1 MKMKSVIYVFVMA
14 ITLLSSA
21 CVRSESKGG
30 YVTEYSKYDQ
40 IKKGMT
46 KKDVVEKIGSPSFSS
61 TFDDKKWFYVG
72 MKMEQTPFGNAET
85 VKQDTI
91 TVAFDDKGLVLSVYK
106 DSSAGGRN
114 IKIAE
119 DETPTEG
126 NDMGVMEQLLG
137 NLGRFNPGN

>member
-1 MKMKSVIYVFVMA
+1 MKIKRFIHIFVVTVA
-14 ITLLSSA
+14 LLFSA
-21 CVRSESKGG
+21 CVKNELKGG
-30 YVTEYSKYDQ
+30 YVTEYSKYEH
-40 IKKGMT
+40 IKKGMS
-46 KKDVVEKIGSPSFSS
+46 KKDVVAKIGSPSFKS
-61 TFDDKKWFYVG
+61 TFDDKKWYYVG

-91 TVAFDDKGLVLSVYK
+91 TVVFDDNEAVLSVYK
-106 DSSAGGRN
+106 DSSKGGRN

-126 NDMGVMEQLLG
+126 NDIGVMEQLLG